1 MYGRDFCIKLTYI
14 DVKLELL
21 TLIRLRL
28 ILGTILS
35 LNRELLPGLNCK
47 NKNRIKTASYIDSS
61 FLYYF
66 NILKHHLSLINY
78 IDAGD
83 NEYQILLL

>member
-1 MYGRDFCIKLTYI
+1 MFGCDFCIKLPYI
-14 DVKLELL
+14 DAKLELL
-21 TLIRLRL
+21 ALIKLWLTLGSIF
-28 ILGTILS
+28 S
-35 LNRELLPGLNCK
+35 LNRELLSGLNCK